1 MLSDLFAGAAD
12 NQFRMVRFQLFN
24 WGTFS
29 GLHDIAISEKGHLFI
44 GGSGSGKSTLL
55 DAMSVLLT
63 PGQINFNAA
72 AREGERKSD
81 RTIVSYMRGAWTTQQ
96 DDEGRSVVQFLRKG
110 STWSA
115 IALTYKNANRTV
127 TLMFV
132 GIIRGNSNEDSKVT
146 RYYYVIPHDVDIKV
160 LSEFSELNYK
170 WEFIRKQLPEAK
182 VFPRFSPYCECFR
195 KEFGIEEET
204 VLKLLHKAQSA
215 RNLGDLNQFLRKF
228 MLDVPR
234 TYKVADLLVGEFTE
248 LYDAHDSVVK
258 ARLQVEVLNRAK
270 AHYSEVLS
278 AREIKT
284 KIDAQIASLDAWY
297 LTKRC
302 ALIDEKLPKLLDTES
317 RLKARY
323 EDCAQNAAQ
332 KSRDIEEL
340 TQRYYESGGDAQI
353 RLEAELRQ
361 ASRALKQAQ
370 AAKQKFDNAIE
381 SAKENIPQG
390 REEFNALTARLKTR
404 IENASEEFTEL
415 SVRYNRVVVE
425 KERKSVEFRAIC
437 NEINALEKSPS
448 NIPSSLQ
455 DIRSDAADAL
465 GLKCED
471 LPFVGELIDV
481 KDEQRHWQG
490 AIERVL
496 HNFALSILVD
506 ETHYADFA
514 SWANDRH
521 LGIRL
526 VYQRVRSFVSSTKT
540 PAVDTLPAKLV
551 IQDGRWKNWVE
562 NELVERFSYKC
573 VSSVEE
579 FTRSERALTI
589 TGQVKH
595 NRSRHEKDDR
605 HAIGDRRQW
614 VLGFNNAEKLALYRS
629 QAAEL
634 GAQIADI
641 ERAILD
647 LSDERDS
654 AVRSLEAARHVL
666 EYRYEEIDT
675 VTLASEV
682 ARLTQEQETALAK
695 NEKLETLKTQIQLV
709 KEELS
714 SIEHEKEK
722 LYSQWQEAQRESEAL
737 RSDKTESKE
746 ALEKLTVNEDLLA
759 GIDQKAELK
768 SERCTLKQLPLLK
781 EYLLTTLT
789 KDGSQMLEEA
799 ALKLSQTT
807 AAFSEF
813 KQLWP
818 DSSMELDAT
827 EASAPEFF
835 EKLERLELEGL
846 PQFESRFRE
855 LLNTQARQNLSD
867 LYREIDEERRSIK
880 LRLQEVNNSLAQ
892 VAFNRSVDGETH
904 LKIAVSDKNLLEVLE
919 FKKIQRSIMDINLD
933 EVDRDGAERYFKAIN
948 DLVQRLNAHGKDAQ
962 ALRWRD
968 KVLDVRE
975 HMDFYGVEYEVDN
988 GRERV
993 VEVYQSGAG
1002 KSGGQRQKLTV
1013 ICLAAA
1019 LRYQLGGR
1027 QSDYPT
1033 YAPVILDEAFDKA
1046 DSEFTDIAL
1055 KIFKDFHF
1063 QMIIA
1068 TPEKSVMTL
1077 DPYVGG
1083 TTFVSCRNRNTSGV
1097 INVVYDSKSGQFQYK
1112 DS

>member
-1 MLSDLFAGAAD
+1 MFDDLFAGAAD

-72 AREGERKSD
+72 AREGEKKSD

-96 DDEGRSVVQFLRKG
+96 DDEGRSILQFLRKG

-115 IALTYKNANRTV
+115 IALTFKNANRTI

-146 RYYYVIPHDVDIKV
+146 RYYYVVPHDVDIKV

-182 VFPRFSPYCECFR
+182 AFPRFAPYCECFR

-234 TYKVADLLVGEFTE
+234 TYKVADLLVDEFTE
-248 LYDAHDSVVK
+248 LYDAHESVVK
-258 ARLQVEVLNRAK
+258 ARLQVEVLSRAK
-270 AHYSEVLS
+270 AHYSEVLA
-278 AREIKT
+278 ARELKND
-284 KIDAQIASLDAWY
+284 IDRQIDSLDGWY
-297 LTKRC
+297 FTERC
-302 ALIDEKLPKLLDTES
+302 ALINEKLPALRETKS
-317 RLKARY
+317 RRKARY
-323 EDCAQNAAQ
+323 EDCAQKTAQ

-340 TQRYYESGGDAQI
+340 RQRYYENGGDALTRLQAEI
-353 RLEAELRQ
+353 RQ
-361 ASRALKQAQ
+361 VNRALKQAQ
-370 AAKQKFDNAIE
+370 SAKQKFENAIKL
-381 SAKENIPQG
+381 AKEQIPQG
-390 REEFNALTARLKTR
+390 REEFNVLTVRLKSR
-404 IENASEEFTEL
+404 IENASGEFARL
-415 SVRYNRVVVE
+415 SERYNDAIVE
-425 KERKSVEFRAIC
+425 KERKSIEFRAIV

-448 NIPSSLQ
+448 NIPSVLQ
-455 DIRSDAADAL
+455 EIRSQAADAL
-465 GLKCED
+465 GLDCVD

-481 KDEQRHWQG
+481 KDDQRCWQG

-506 ETHYADFA
+506 DSHYSNFA
-514 SWANDRH
+514 RWVNDKH
-521 LGIRL
+521 LGARL
-526 VYQRVRSFVSSTKT
+526 VYQRVRSAGFSRKSAATN
-540 PAVDTLPAKLV
+540 ALPFKLV
-551 IQDGRWKNWVE
+551 IKDGQWKNWLE
-562 NELVERFSYKC
+562 NELVERFSYEC

-579 FTRSERALTI
+579 FTRSERAVTI

-605 HAIGDRRQW
+605 HTINDRRQW
-614 VLGFNNAEKLALYRS
+614 VLGFSNAEKLALYRS

-634 GAQIADI
+634 GTQIANI
-641 ERAILD
+641 ERSVLD
-647 LSDERDS
+647 LSEQRDS

-666 EYRYEEIDT
+666 EYSFEEIDT

-682 ARLTQEQETALAK
+682 ARLTREQETALSK
-695 NEKLETLKTQIQLV
+695 NELLEGLKTQIQSA
-709 KEELS
+709 KAELS
-714 SIEHEKEK
+714 AMEHEKEK
-722 LYSQWQEAQRESEAL
+722 LYSQWQEAVRESEL
-737 RSDKTESKE
+737 LQSDKAESESSLLKLAADKE
-746 ALEKLTVNEDLLA
+746 SLA
-759 GIDQKAELK
+759 AINQRAQRK
-768 SERCTLKQLPLLK
+768 SEKRTLKQLPSLK
-781 EYLLTTLT
+781 EYLLTALT
-789 KDGSQMLEEA
+789 KDSSRMVEEA
-799 ALKLSQTT
+799 ALKLSKTT
-807 AAFSEF
+807 EAFSEF

-818 DSSMELDAT
+818 DSSLDLDAT
-827 EASAPEFF
+827 EASAAEFF
-835 EKLERLELEGL
+835 EKLDRLQSDGL

-855 LLNTQARQNLSD
+855 LLNNQARQNLSD

-880 LRLQEVNNSLAQ
+880 LRLQEVNESLAQ

-904 LKIAVSDKNLLEVLE
+904 LKIAVSDKNLPEVLE

-933 EVDRDGAERYFKAIN
+933 EIDAEGAERYFKVIN
-948 DLVQRLNAHGKDAQ
+948 DLVKRLSVHSKDAQ

-975 HMDFYGVEYEVDN
+975 HMEFHGVEYEMEN

-1027 QSDYPT
+1027 RSDYPT
-1033 YAPVILDEAFDKA
+1033 YAPVVLDEAFDKA

-1055 KIFKDFHF
+1055 KIFQDFHF

-1083 TTFVSCRNRNTSGV
+1083 TTFVSCRNRNTSSV
-1097 INVVYDSKSGQFQYK
+1097 VNVVYDSRSGQFQHK

>member
-1 MLSDLFAGAAD
+1 MFNDLFAGAAD
-12 NQFRMVRFQLFN
+12 NQFHMVRFQLFN

-96 DDEGRSVVQFLRKG
+96 DDEGRSMLQYLRKG

-115 IALTYKNANRTV
+115 IALTFKNANRTI

-146 RYYYVIPHDVDIKV
+146 RYYYVVPHDVDIKV

-170 WEFIRKQLPEAK
+170 WEFIRKQLPDAK
-182 VFPRFSPYCECFR
+182 SFPRFSPYCECFR

-234 TYKVADLLVGEFTE
+234 TYKVADLLVDEFTE
-248 LYDAHDSVVK
+248 LYDAHESVVK
-258 ARLQVEVLNRAK
+258 ARLQVGVLSRAK
-270 AHYSEVLS
+270 AHYSEVLA
-278 AREIKT
+278 ARELKAE
-284 KIDAQIASLDAWY
+284 IDAQIASLDAWY
-297 LTKRC
+297 LTERC
-302 ALIDEKLPKLLDTES
+302 ALIDEKLPVLEDTES

-323 EDCAQNAAQ
+323 EDCVQ
-332 KSRDIEEL
+332 KASQQSRDIEEL
-340 TQRYYESGGDAQI
+340 TQRYYESGGNTQI

-361 ASRALKQAQ
+361 ANRALKQRQ
-370 AAKQKFDNAIE
+370 AAKQKFENAIE
-381 SAKENIPQG
+381 SAKETIPQG

-404 IENASEEFTEL
+404 IENASGEFAEL
-415 SVRYNRVVVE
+415 SEHYNCAVVE
-425 KERKSVEFRAIC
+425 KERKSVEFRTIC
-437 NEINALEKSPS
+437 NEITALEKSPS
-448 NIPSSLQ
+448 NIPFLLQ
-455 DIRSDAADAL
+455 GIRSEAAHAL
-465 GLKCED
+465 GLNRDD

-481 KDEQRHWQG
+481 KDEQRRWQG

-506 ETHYADFA
+506 DTHYADFA
-514 SWANDRH
+514 RWINDRH
-521 LGIRL
+521 LGTRL
-526 VYQRVRSFVSSTKT
+526 VYQRVRSIASTQKT
-540 PAVDTLPAKLV
+540 AHPDTLPAKLV
-551 IQDGRWKNWVE
+551 IKDGQWKNWVE
-562 NELVERFSYKC
+562 NELVERFSYEC
-573 VSSVEE
+573 VSSVEA
-579 FTRSERALTI
+579 FTRSERAVTI

-605 HAIGDRRQW
+605 NEINDRRYW
-614 VLGFNNAEKLALYRS
+614 VLGFSNVEKLALYRS

-634 GAQIADI
+634 GAQVADI
-641 ERAILD
+641 ERTILD
-647 LSDERDS
+647 LSDQRDS
-654 AVRSLEAARHVL
+654 AIRSLEAARHVL
-666 EYRYEEIDT
+666 EYRFEEIDT
-675 VTLASEV
+675 ATLASEV
-682 ARLTQEQETALAK
+682 ARLTREHEQALSQNKTLKELKAQIQSVK
-695 NEKLETLKTQIQLV
+695 ETL
-709 KEELS
+709 S
-714 SIEHEKEK
+714 STEHEKEK
-722 LYSQWQEAQRESEAL
+722 LYSQWQQALRESETL
-737 RSDKTESKE
+737 RSDKTESEDELKE
-746 ALEKLTVNEDLLA
+746 LTVDKDLLA
-759 GIDQKAELK
+759 AISQRAKCK
-768 SERCTLKQLPLLK
+768 SEKSTLKQLPSLK
-781 EYLLTTLT
+781 EYLLTALT
-789 KDGSQMLEEA
+789 KDASKMVEEA

-813 KQLWP
+813 IQSWP
-818 DSSMELDAT
+818 DSSLDLDAT
-827 EASAPEFF
+827 EASATEFF
-835 EKLERLELEGL
+835 EKLERLEQEGL

-880 LRLQEVNNSLAQ
+880 LRLQEVNDSLAQ

-904 LKIAVSDKNLLEVLE
+904 LKIAVSDKNLPEVLE

-933 EVDRDGAERYFKAIN
+933 EINADGAERYFKAIN
-948 DLVQRLNAHGKDAQ
+948 DLVQRLNAHSKDPQ
-962 ALRWRD
+962 VLRWRD

-975 HMDFYGVEYEVDN
+975 HMEFHGVEYEMDN
-988 GRERV
+988 GQERV

-1027 QSDYPT
+1027 RSDYPT

-1055 KIFKDFHF
+1055 KIFEEFHF

-1083 TTFVSCRNRNTSGV
+1083 TTFVSCRNRNTSSV
-1097 INVVYDSKSGQFQYK
+1097 VNVVYDSRSGQFQHK